1 MVHLLGK
8 SAAGGADASTTWLE
22 RSEPASSHV
31 TSGRGEEE
39 EEEEGGG
46 GRRRAR
52 AGRSAGRAAAA
63 ARGHRRRP
71 PPPRRGARLG
81 RRRRGAA
88 HTRRPRISSG
98 GSLCP
103 RWSLQMGQSVH
114 RLSHSSTQLEWN
126 TWRHGNRRH
135 SSPI

>member
-71 PPPRRGARLG
+71 PPPRRGADPASG
-81 RRRRGAA
+81 DADAVRRIHVVRGSVVAD
-88 HTRRPRISSG
+88 R
-98 GSLCP
+98 
-103 RWSLQMGQSVH
+103 SVH
-114 RLSHSSTQLEWN
+114 VGPCRW
-126 TWRHGNRRH
+126 G
-135 SSPI
+135 SPCTA